1 MSRGKEMMK
10 KVQDALRSFEE
21 AIVAREA
28 RRIGSK
34 VALQQDVDN
43 AREAVVDV
51 VVALVRAKETG

>member
-51 VVALVRAKETG
+51 VVALVRAKEIG

>member
-43 AREAVVDV
+43 ARETVVDV
-51 VVALVRAKETG
+51 VVALVRAKEIG

>member
-10 KVQDALRSFEE
+10 MLQDALGEFEG
-21 AIVAREA
+21 AIVARES

-34 VALQQDVDN
+34 VVLQQEVDN

-51 VVALVRAKETG
+51 VVTLVRGKD

>member
-51 VVALVRAKETG
+51 VVALVRAEETG

>member
-34 VALQQDVDN
+34 VALQQDIDN

-51 VVALVRAKETG
+51 VVALVRAKEIG